1 MIGEALRLI
10 RVYHDTK
17 LGDLANQFDVSI
29 SFLSE
34 VENNRKKPNI
44 ELIDKYAKHFDLRP
58 SAIMFFSEELDES
71 SFKGKAKGE
80 LRKKMLKFMQLVE
93 KYKALEE

>member
-17 LGDLANQFDVSI
+17 LVELAKELEISV

-34 VENNRKKPNI
+34 VEQDKKKPSI
-44 ELIDKYAKHFDLRP
+44 ELIDKYATFFKLRP
-58 SAIMFFSEELDES
+58 SAIYFFAEELDEK
-71 SFKGKAKGE
+71 SFKGKAKSE
-80 LRKKMLKFMQLVE
+80 VRKRALKFMQLIE
-93 KYKALEE
+93 KYQSLED